1 MRIWPDCI
9 PCILRMSLNIARTAV
24 KDELK
29 IRDFMEDIL
38 KSDNFR
44 GNNWAI
50 TAPEIIRDIWLMMQ
64 KRFGVRDPLKTVKAE
79 QNKAGLK
86 IYPDARE
93 FVYQSPDPF
102 LESLKFAVS
111 GNAIDIM
118 TGSTKKPSKKFMKTL
133 QGGSIDPKQ
142 VEVLKER
149 LARAK
154 KLVYLG
160 DNCGEIVLDKL
171 FIEVIREKYDLEM
184 IFVVRTTPVLN
195 DATRAEAL
203 DVGLDQVA
211 TVMEN
216 GISEPI
222 PGTLLA
228 KASPELHQR
237 INEADLVISKGGG
250 NYDLLSEEK
259 SLTGK
264 CTFLMQAKCE
274 PYCMIHQ
281 TRLGDLIVHN
291 F

>member
-1 MRIWPDCI
+1 
-9 PCILRMSLNIARTAV
+9 MSLNIARTAV
-24 KDELK
+24 KDELEIK
-29 IRDFMEDIL
+29 AFMEEIL
-38 KSDNFR
+38 KADYFN

-50 TAPEIIRDIWLMMQ
+50 TAPEIISDIWLTMQ
-64 KRFGVRDPLKTVKAE
+64 KMFDVQDPLKTVKQE
-79 QNKAGLK
+79 QNKAALK
-86 IYPDARE
+86 IYPHTKE
-93 FVYQSPDPF
+93 FILKSTDPF

-111 GNAIDIM
+111 GNAMDIM
-118 TGSTKKPSKKFMKTL
+118 TGSAKKPSKKYMKTL
-133 QGGSIDPKQ
+133 QGGSIAPKQ
-142 VEVLKER
+142 VEALKQR

-160 DNCGEIVLDKL
+160 DNCGEIVFDKL
-171 FIEVIREKYDLEM
+171 FMEVIREKYDLEM

-203 DVGLDQVA
+203 YVGLDQVA

-216 GISEPI
+216 GISAPI